1 MKKILLLTV
10 FIGTTLS
17 GMAQN
22 ANAQIQKI
30 RDFYNLVQQQVKE
43 GYSMENPIG
52 TAIIDHIATYSAVG
66 YRKGKTEIYTYL
78 YDGGDDYDSE
88 MFNTQQV
95 VFIRERYER
104 GAWEHYNE
112 FLYDE
117 KTFEPIFCLFHF
129 LNSETG
135 EPVDKRFY
143 FSKGKLIKAIP
154 ADAAKQAKQVKSIAE
169 HMYSFGRSIFEDTG
183 LEIE

>member
-1 MKKILLLTV
+1 MKKILLLTFFV
-10 FIGTTLS
+10 GVSLS

-22 ANAQIQKI
+22 TNAQIQKI

-52 TAIIDHIATYSAVG
+52 TAVIDHVATYSAIG
-66 YRKGKTEIYTYL
+66 FRKGKTEIYTYL
-78 YDGGDDYDSE
+78 YDGDDFDSE
-88 MFNTQQV
+88 LFNTQQV
-95 VFIRERYER
+95 VFIREQYNR

-117 KTFEPIFCLFHF
+117 NTGEPIFCLFHF
-129 LNSETG
+129 LNSETA
-135 EPVDKRFY
+135 EPGDKRCY
-143 FSKGKLIKAIP
+143 SSKGKLVKAMP
-154 ADAAKQAKQVKSIAE
+154 ADAAKQAKEVKSIAE
-169 HMYSFGRSIFEDTG
+169 HMYSFGRSVFEDTG

>member
-1 MKKILLLTV
+1 MKKILLLTFFV
-10 FIGTTLS
+10 GVSLS

-22 ANAQIQKI
+22 TNAQIQKI

-43 GYSMENPIG
+43 GYSIENPIG
-52 TAIIDHIATYSAVG
+52 TAVIDHVATYSAVG
-66 YRKGKTEIYTYL
+66 FRKGKTEIYTYL
-78 YDGGDDYDSE
+78 YDGEDFDSE
-88 MFNTQQV
+88 LFNTQQV
-95 VFIRERYER
+95 VFIREQYAR

-117 KTFEPIFCLFHF
+117 DTREPIFCLFHF
-129 LNSETG
+129 LNSETM

-154 ADAAKQAKQVKSIAE
+154 ADAANQAKEVKNIAE
-169 HMYSFGRSIFEDTG
+169 HMYSFGRSVFEDTG